1 MKEKNKKG
9 QSGTWLR
16 KMLPQGKNFLAV
28 HQYVMILFVLAV
40 AVLFPAAVKNS
51 YYRGIGI
58 KILMYMLLASSVN
71 VINGYSGQFA
81 IGHAGFMCV
90 GAYTAAILTARL
102 GWNFFPALLAG
113 GIMAALFGLLVSFP
127 ISKLS
132 GIYLGFVTLGFSEIV
147 RIICL
152 NWTSVTGGP
161 MGIKAIPGP
170 KLFGLSLQSS
180 QGYYYIILVVLVFM
194 VFCTSRILKSR
205 TGRAWISIRENE
217 SAAASIGINTAR
229 YKMINIMYGTFWEGC
244 AGAFM
249 ASYYHF
255 VDSTMFVTDESFNI
269 LSMAIV
275 GGMGTIVGPLIGAF
289 VINFITE
296 ALRFLMDYRMVIYAL
311 LIIGTMWLRPQ
322 GIAGSADSVLVSGS
336 SMFQRK
342 KRRTARPKPV
352 HRDTAKE
359 AS

>member
-1 MKEKNKKG
+1 MKKITLKG
-9 QSGTWLR
+9 STTSLKETFTKYSKW
-16 KMLPQGKNFLAV
+16 
-28 HQYVMILFVLAV
+28 ILLGLLVV
-40 AVLFPAAVKNS
+40 AVLYPIVIQNN
-51 YYRGIGI
+51 YYRGIGT
-58 KILMYMLLASSVN
+58 KIVMYMLLASAVN

-90 GAYTAAILTARL
+90 GTYTAAILMTRL
-102 GWNFFPALLAG
+102 GWNFLPCILAG
-113 GIMAALFGLLVSFP
+113 GVVTALFGMLVSFP

-170 KLFGLSLQSS
+170 KLFGISLATP
-180 QGYYYIILVVLVFM
+180 QGYYYIILSVLVLM
-194 VFCTSRILKSR
+194 VFCTGRILKSR

-217 SAAASIGINTAR
+217 AAAASIGINTSR
-229 YKMINIMYGTFWEGC
+229 YKTLNMMYGTFWEGC

-249 ASYYHF
+249 AMYYHF

-275 GGMGTIVGPLIGAF
+275 GGMGTMGGPLVGAL
-289 VINFITE
+289 VINIITE
-296 ALRFLMDYRMVIYAL
+296 AFRFLKEYRMVIYAL
-311 LIIGTMWLRPQ
+311 LIIVMMWLRPQ
-322 GIAGSADSVLVSGS
+322 GIAGAVDSALVSGGS
-336 SMFQRK
+336 VFHRK
-342 KRRTARPKPV
+342 KRRTAKPRPAV
-352 HRDTAKE
+352 KE
-359 AS
+359 GN

>member
-1 MKEKNKKG
+1 MKKIITKGSTASLKDFWNRHNK
-9 QSGTWLR
+9 WI
-16 KMLPQGKNFLAV
+16 MLAL
-28 HQYVMILFVLAV
+28 LAV
-40 AVLFPAAVKNS
+40 AVLYPIVVQNS
-51 YYRGIGI
+51 YYRGIGT
-58 KILMYMLLASSVN
+58 KIVMYMLLASAVN

-90 GAYTAAILTARL
+90 GTYTAAILMTRA
-102 GWNFFPALLAG
+102 GWNFLPAILAG
-113 GIMAALFGLLVSFP
+113 GVMTSLFGMLVSFP

-152 NWTSVTGGP
+152 NWTAVTGGP

-170 KLFGLSLQSS
+170 SIFGVSLSTP
-180 QGYYYIILVVLVFM
+180 QGYYYIILVLLVLM

-217 SAAASIGINTAR
+217 AAAASIGISTSW
-229 YKMINIMYGTFWEGC
+229 YKTINMMYGTFWEGC

-249 ASYYHF
+249 AMYYHF

-275 GGMGTIVGPLIGAF
+275 GGMGTIGGPLVGAF
-289 VINFITE
+289 VINIITE
-296 ALRFLMDYRMVIYAL
+296 AFRFLKEYRMVIYAL
-311 LIIGTMWLRPQ
+311 LIICMMWLRPQ
-322 GIAGSADSVLVSGS
+322 GIAGAADSALVSGGS
-336 SMFQRK
+336 IFHRK
-342 KRRTARPKPV
+342 KHRSAKPKSV
-352 HRDTAKE
+352 AKE
-359 AS
+359 GK